1 MDLYSLIS
9 NSNSLK
15 KLKIGL
21 VAVNKDNEVFLIK
34 EDLKRI
40 NKDIYNI
47 PTIDVDNLEEKNI
60 IKKFNKEYHLKIDKL
75 FGYVNEVNV
84 LDDKC
89 DRVEQINLYTKIND
103 NMYDYNQ
110 NILRNLN
117 SIEENDLIP
126 ENVKNTLEIFK
137 YNKDK
142 IENID

>member
-21 VAVNKDNEVFLIK
+21 VAVNKDNKVFLIK

-47 PTIDVDNLEEKNI
+47 PTIDLDNLEEKNI

-117 SIEENDLIP
+117 SIEENEIIP